1 MTIPFSERNFAQD
14 AKPLLGGI
22 NTTLEYENVE
32 SSLQKAAMMFADHI
46 TETVY
51 NAITTGTITSDDGK
65 NTVLGDLLKRALI
78 HFGIYNSIDYLAV
91 HIGNEGIT
99 TYKSDDQTTAYKYQ
113 TDELKSKLLNDGWFW
128 MGKLIDRL
136 NEYNPV
142 LWQNATKINGISDL
156 QITALD
162 MERYVGV
169 SSVVFIFFA
178 ASIIRE
184 VTNGS
189 VKARGLALTDER
201 VKEALCNEVMGKA
214 IKRLPYNMLPD
225 GVRADINNEQTKSNQ
240 ENPEST
246 IREKMGTLYL
256 NRAADMWAVIDR
268 TVSVAPAATY
278 KPQKPKKN
286 DKFVLG

>member
-1 MTIPFSERNFAQD
+1 MNIPFSEHNFAQD

-51 NAITTGTITSDDGK
+51 EAIRTGTITSDASR
-65 NTVLGDLLKRALI
+65 NAVLADLLKRALL

-99 TYKSDDQTTAYKYQ
+99 TFKSDDQTTAYKYQ
-113 TDELKSKLLNDGWFW
+113 TDELKARLLNDGWYW

-136 NEYNPV
+136 NEYNPAS
-142 LWQNATKINGISDL
+142 WQAATKKNGIADL
-156 QITALD
+156 PITALD

-169 SSVVFIFFA
+169 SSVVFVYFA

-184 VTNGS
+184 VYDGS
-189 VKARGLALTDER
+189 VRARGAALTNEK

-225 GVRADINNEQTKSNQ
+225 SVRLDINNEQTKSNQ
-240 ENPEST
+240 ESPENN
-246 IREKMGTLYL
+246 IRERMGTVYL
-256 NRAADMWAVIDR
+256 NRAADMWAVIDK
-268 TVSVAPAATY
+268 TVSVAPAAAY
-278 KPQKPKKN
+278 KPQKPKRG
-286 DKFVLG
+286 DKFVM